1 VYVPEGAK
9 MADDPVHIMFGY
21 SGSDGATMM
30 MSNPRVLVIAEKGAE
45 VAIVEEHFGIGE
57 EGGGCYWANP
67 VVDIIVEEG
76 ARVVHSYVQRQSA
89 AAAHTKWTAVQQV
102 RLSCAFI
109 SLYCVVTL
117 VEIYIVVCTFS

>member
-1 VYVPEGAK
+1 
-9 MADDPVHIMFGY
+9 
-21 SGSDGATMM
+21 
-30 MSNPRVLVIAEKGAE
+30 VIAEKGAE

-67 VVDIIVEEG
+67 VVDIVVEEG

-89 AAAHTKWTAVQQV
+89 AAAHTKWTTVQQV

-109 SLYCVVTL
+109 LFYCVV
-117 VEIYIVVCTFS
+117 VELWLRYIIVCPFS